1 MEVTIN
7 DKTIPV
13 PESWNDLTLQHQLFI
28 YAVLMTDSKNLFE
41 PQELLPAKRILIV
54 QALLNVDVAFMKKW
68 EADCIAA
75 ITEDGGSEM
84 DGRMI
89 FHSELGEVLHA
100 TDFLF
105 EMVKKE
111 KEDEPDRYQVKLGLT
126 RCPYTWLSFKRDN
139 GEKRFWYSPEDGLEN
154 ITIYEM
160 GVTFTLFEKFMKT
173 KDETIADK
181 LLATI
186 YRPQKPVTKE
196 NKQSAYDGDK
206 RLPFLHHELMV
217 KKRIKRIQ
225 LIPKPCKQLLIFWF
239 ASCRHKIISSYPNIF
254 NAPQGDQGGNQY
266 GWGGVLLSLADGL
279 VNLDAIS
286 KQKYSNALTYLS
298 FLEDQ
303 RKLKVLRNI

>member
-7 DKTIPV
+7 NKTTVV
-13 PESWNDLTLQHQLFI
+13 PESWNDLTLKQQLII

-54 QALLNVDVAFMKKW
+54 QNLLSLDVEFMKQW
-68 EADCIAA
+68 AEDCRPDDGNE
-75 ITEDGGSEM
+75 EDGQL
-84 DGRMI
+84 I
-89 FHSELGEVLHA
+89 FLSELNEVLRA

-105 EMVKKE
+105 ELVKKE
-111 KEDEPDRYQVKLGLT
+111 KETEPDRYQVKPGLT
-126 RCPYTWLSFKRDN
+126 KCPYTWFSFKRAN
-139 GEKRFWYSPEDGLEN
+139 GSKRFWYSPDDGLEN

-186 YRPQKPVTKE
+186 YRPQKPDTKE
-196 NKQSAYDGDK
+196 NRQSAYDGDK
-206 RLPFLHHELMV
+206 RLPYLHHEGMV

-254 NAPQGDQGGNQY
+254 DGPQGEQGGNQY

-286 KQKYSNALTYLS
+286 RQKYSNALTYLS
-298 FLEDQ
+298 YLEDQ
-303 RKLKVLRNI
+303 RKLRMLRKV